1 MKATNMTFFN
11 MWKQKKSQVF
21 VLSCKNDVEKGTIF
35 GMFMVT
41 KGNFITIK
49 IFPGG
54 NKGTEGNCTLPVTFL
69 WRGP

>member
-1 MKATNMTFFN
+1 

-21 VLSCKNDVEKGTIF
+21 VLSCKNNVKKGTIF

-49 IFPGG
+49 NFNG
-54 NKGTEGNCTLPVTFL
+54 NKVNY
-69 WRGP
+69 